1 MSISGGGGRRRPKN
15 TTLILELVR
24 KSFPTHRK
32 RLLEKCNGIINIAEK
47 VSVKPIVDGVEY

>member
-1 MSISGGGGRRRPKN
+1 MSISGGGGRRRLKN

-24 KSFPTHRK
+24 QPFPTHRK
-32 RLLEKCNGIINIAEK
+32 RLSERCNGVIDIAEK